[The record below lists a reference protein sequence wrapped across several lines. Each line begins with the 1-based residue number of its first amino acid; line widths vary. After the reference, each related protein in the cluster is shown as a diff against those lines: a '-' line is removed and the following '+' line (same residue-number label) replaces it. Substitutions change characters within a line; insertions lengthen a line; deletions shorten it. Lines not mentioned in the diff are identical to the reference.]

1 MNGIK
6 AFVEVVNYASS
17 KFVDPGLASL
27 YIHDG
32 NALRCEQTA
41 DLPTSFCGQLKVN
54 PSKA

>member
-1 MNGIK
+1 MNGVE

-17 KFVDPGLASL
+17 KFVDPGPASL
-27 YIHDG
+27 YIYDG